1 VSRHVDPDHGPF
13 YRSVAVAVGRGLLAV
28 AVVAAIVALLS
39 FVGRA
44 S

>member
-1 VSRHVDPDHGPF
+1 VSRHVDPDHWPF
-13 YRSVAVAVGRGLLAV
+13 YRSVALAAGRALLAV
-28 AVVAAIVALLS
+28 AVVAAVIALLS